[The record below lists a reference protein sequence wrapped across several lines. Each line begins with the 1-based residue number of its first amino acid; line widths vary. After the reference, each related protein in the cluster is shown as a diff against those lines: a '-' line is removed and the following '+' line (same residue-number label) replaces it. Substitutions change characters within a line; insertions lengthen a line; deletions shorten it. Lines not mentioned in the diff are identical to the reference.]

1 MIPGPLELVLT
12 AIVFGAIGAFSP
24 TRLALSVVMLTSETR
39 PWGRA
44 IAYLIGS
51 TAIFATAAIIGLL
64 GFQAA
69 GLRGADPRVNIVLG
83 STMIGAAIFMVVG
96 ERRRKN
102 LPPQPSSRPVLAAA
116 GIGAGVAFQSFGRLL
131 VIVAGGYRIGAL
143 TRGPATG
150 LALVGLMIFIW
161 QAPVW
166 SPMLLYVLR
175 RKRFDALARRV
186 KPAIDKIEDGATGA
200 ILVGLV
206 GGWILYQ
213 GLAA

>member
-1 MIPGPLELVLT
+1 MIPGPLELALT

-24 TRLALSVVMLTSETR
+24 TRLALSVVMLTSETA

-51 TAIFATAAIIGLL
+51 TAVFATAALIGLL
-64 GFQAA
+64 GVQAA
-69 GLRGADPRVNIVLG
+69 GLRGADPKVNIVLG
-83 STMIGAAIFMVVG
+83 SIMIGAAIFMVVG

-102 LPPQPSSRPVLAAA
+102 LPPQQSSRPVLAAA
-116 GIGAGVAFQSFGRLL
+116 GLGAGVAFQSFGRLL

-143 TRGPATG
+143 TRGPVPG
-150 LALVGLMIFIW
+150 LAFVGLMIFIW

-186 KPAIDKIEDGATGA
+186 QPAIDKIEDGATGA
-200 ILVGLV
+200 ILVAIVGALILIEGLT
-206 GGWILYQ
+206 
-213 GLAA
+213 A

>member
-24 TRLALSVVMLTSETR
+24 TRLALSVVMLTSDTA

-51 TAIFATAAIIGLL
+51 TAVFAAAALIGLL
-64 GFQAA
+64 GVQAA
-69 GLRGADPRVNIVLG
+69 GLAGADPRVNIVLG
-83 STMIGAAIFMVVG
+83 ATMIGAAIFMVVG
-96 ERRRKN
+96 KRRRKN
-102 LPPQPSSRPVLAAA
+102 LPPQASSHPVLAAA

-143 TRGPATG
+143 TRGPVPG

-166 SPMLLYVLR
+166 SPMLLYILR

-186 KPAIDKIEDGATGA
+186 QPAIDKIEDGATGA
-200 ILVGLV
+200 ILVALV
-206 GGWILYQ
+206 GALILVE
-213 GLAA
+213 GLTA

>member
-24 TRLALSVVMLTSETR
+24 TRLALSVVMLTSETAPVGTGHR
-39 PWGRA
+39 LPDREHR
-44 IAYLIGS
+44 
-51 TAIFATAAIIGLL
+51 
-64 GFQAA
+64 
-69 GLRGADPRVNIVLG
+69 GLRGCGPDRPAGRPGCRPPGADPRVNIVLG
-83 STMIGAAIFMVVG
+83 SIMIGAAIFMVVG

-102 LPPQPSSRPVLAAA
+102 LPPQPSSHPVLAAA

-143 TRGPATG
+143 TRGPVPG

-166 SPMLLYVLR
+166 SPMLLYILR

-186 KPAIDKIEDGATGA
+186 QPAIDKIEDGATGA
-200 ILVGLV
+200 ILVALV
-206 GGWILYQ
+206 GALILVE
-213 GLAA
+213 GLTA

>member
-1 MIPGPLELVLT
+1 VIPGPVELVLT
-12 AIVFGAIGAFSP
+12 AILFGAIGAFSP
-24 TRLALSVVMLTSETR
+24 TRLALSVVMLTSETA

-44 IAYLIGS
+44 IAYAIGS
-51 TAIFATAAIIGLL
+51 TAVFATAAIIGLL
-64 GFQAA
+64 GVQAA
-69 GLRGADPRVNIVLG
+69 GLRGADPTVNIVLG
-83 STMIGAAIFMVVG
+83 TIMIGAAISMVAG
-96 ERRRKN
+96 QRRRKN
-102 LPPQPSSRPVLAAA
+102 LPSQPSSHPVLAAA

-143 TRGPATG
+143 TRGPVPG

-186 KPAIDKIEDGATGA
+186 QPAIDKIEDGAAGA
-200 ILVGLV
+200 ILVAIVGALILFEGLT
-206 GGWILYQ
+206 
-213 GLAA
+213 A

>member
-1 MIPGPLELVLT
+1 MIPGALELLLT

-24 TRLALSVVMLTSETR
+24 TRLALSVVMLTSQTR

-44 IAYLIGS
+44 IAYAIGS
-51 TAIFATAAIIGLL
+51 TAVFAIAASIGLL

-69 GLRGADPRVNIVLG
+69 GVRGADPKVNIVLG
-83 STMIGAAIFMVVG
+83 TIMIGAAIFMVVG

-143 TRGPATG
+143 TRGPVPG
-150 LALVGLMIFIW
+150 LAFVGLMILIW

-166 SPMLLYVLR
+166 LPMLLYVFR
-175 RKRFDALARRV
+175 RERFDALARRV
-186 KPAIDKIEDGATGA
+186 QPALDRIEDGPAGA
-200 ILVGLV
+200 ILVALV
-206 GGWILYQ
+206 GAFILFE
-213 GLAA
+213 GLTA